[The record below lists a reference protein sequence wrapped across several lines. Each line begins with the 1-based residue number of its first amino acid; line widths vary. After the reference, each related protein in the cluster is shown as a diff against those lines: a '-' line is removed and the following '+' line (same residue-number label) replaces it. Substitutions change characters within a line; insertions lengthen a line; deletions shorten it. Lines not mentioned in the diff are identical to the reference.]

1 MRIESVKSLYRP
13 DINGIRVIEWRTEVN
28 GNKHYYSSRTYTI
41 RLYSKDGVLEEY
53 SNKREVDV
61 RV

>member
-13 DINGIRVIEWRTEVN
+13 DINGIRVIQWRTEVN
-28 GNKHYYSSRTYTI
+28 GNKHYYSSRAYTI
-41 RLYSKDGVLEEY
+41 RLYSREGKIEEY